1 MASVTIDN
9 KEYNLDDLSD
19 TAKENLGSLQV
30 VQNEINRLK
39 AMLAIM
45 QTAQSAY
52 SRALQEELDK
62 AE

>member
-9 KEYNLDDLSD
+9 KEYNLDDLSN

-52 SRALQEELDK
+52 SNALKQEIEN
-62 AE
+62 

>member
-9 KEYNLDDLSD
+9 KEYNLDELSD
-19 TAKENLGSLQV
+19 TAKQNLGSLQV

-39 AMLAIM
+39 GMLAIM

-52 SRALQEELDK
+52 STVLKQELEK
-62 AE
+62 

>member
-1 MASVTIDN
+1 MANVTIDN

-19 TAKENLGSLQV
+19 TAKQNLGSLQV

-52 SRALQEELDK
+52 STVLKQELEN
-62 AE
+62 

>member
-1 MASVTIDN
+1 MATVTIDN
-9 KEYNLDDLSD
+9 KEYNLDELSD

-39 AMLAIM
+39 SLLAIM

-52 SRALQEELDK
+52 STVLKQELEK
-62 AE
+62 

>member
-1 MASVTIDN
+1 MANVTIDN

-19 TAKENLGSLQV
+19 TAKQNLGSLQV
-30 VQNEINRLK
+30 VQNEINRLN

-52 SRALQEELDK
+52 STVLKQELEN
-62 AE
+62 

>member
-1 MASVTIDN
+1 MATVTIDN
-9 KEYNLDDLSD
+9 KEYNLDELSD

-39 AMLAIM
+39 SLLSIM

-52 SRALQEELDK
+52 STVLKQELEK
-62 AE
+62 